1 MLFLFISV
9 IYVCPNGQRRPSFN
23 DDTNVADFLRITKRR
38 SIFASPQEFDGC
50 FQVVGRVDRQAF
62 RMRFRRFDAEA
73 VFEPAE
79 LFERFQFFERALR

>member
-38 SIFASPQEFDGC
+38 SIFRFAAGIRRLLSGR
-50 FQVVGRVDRQAF
+50 RVDRQAF